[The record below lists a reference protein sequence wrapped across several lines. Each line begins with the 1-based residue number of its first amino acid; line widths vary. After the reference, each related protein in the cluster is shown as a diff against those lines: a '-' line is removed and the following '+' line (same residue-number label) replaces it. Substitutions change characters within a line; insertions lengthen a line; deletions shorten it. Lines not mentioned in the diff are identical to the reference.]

1 MYDVCVFSC
10 ALCFIYSKKLLN
22 SPDTVGDHFYY
33 SQCCATLLFCLSS
46 FMCRL
51 ECTWKHQAEFTHL
64 GPSELG

>member
-33 SQCCATLLFCLSS
+33 SVVCNVIILPVLF
-46 FMCRL
+46 
-51 ECTWKHQAEFTHL
+51 HVQA
-64 GPSELG
+64 